1 MTTALNGAEPEGSAS
16 WMIAPRAIAMER
28 SSPES
33 CRMISRTRG
42 GNECDCV
49 TGFVAYAREERSLRA
64 ELRGRHSERL
74 YLQPGLSVHRSAA
87 ALCTLRRPARTLRPA
102 CLPDWRKSP

>member
-42 GNECDCV
+42 GNECDGV
-49 TGFVAYAREERSLRA
+49 TGFVAYAREERSLPA
-64 ELRGRHSERL
+64 ELRGQQSEMP
-74 YLQPGLSVHRSAA
+74 YPQPGWLVHLCAA
-87 ALCTLRRPARTLRPA
+87 ALCTLRRPARTPRPA
-102 CLPDWRKSP
+102 